1 MTEPVSE
8 NKEHLIID
16 LNFTPGWA
24 RRPPDDRSAGGGD
37 RFSGQQRDDRGS
49 DSRRRDRPERTERRP
64 GAGARRPEFRDRPR
78 SDFALPQP
86 KPEPVDERLAALEV
100 TFLPERRGL
109 TPLAHRL
116 GRSGRAYSLF
126 EVAALFLS
134 KPDYYLIKIDAP
146 ATLEN
151 FAFYQCA
158 ECKAIFL
165 DKEAAGAHVFAKHFE
180 KFCKKDVKEVEAP
193 KGNFVCVAKCGLSS
207 ILLGPPNYHGYN
219 DKVAEVHRSRFA
231 DMPMDAYRK
240 RIETI
245 HDAAVIEKWKEEMC
259 QQVVYQFGENENAVT
274 FTRFTE
280 AEAYFRE
287 HCLTGAIKESR
298 SVVVSGT
305 IAHAMDPGPLR
316 SVIEEAWQKES
327 RFPLKL
333 SVTLR
338 LAFRHLGLHTFK
350 AAGGFTFV
358 TSVAPSAID
367 PAHAVEGIR
376 EILDFVT
383 ANPGCTK
390 AELMAQLFP
399 GAVPAAE
406 GAPAPSAVE
415 AEAEAAVP
423 AAVEGEPVP
432 VAPVAPVAGAV
443 NPRESEFKR
452 QVQWL
457 VEKGHVIEFSDGR
470 MAVPATA
477 VARVQMAR
485 PKGKGR
491 R

>member
-1 MTEPVSE
+1 M
-8 NKEHLIID
+8 
-16 LNFTPGWA
+16 
-24 RRPPDDRSAGGGD
+24 
-37 RFSGQQRDDRGS
+37 
-49 DSRRRDRPERTERRP
+49 
-64 GAGARRPEFRDRPR
+64 
-78 SDFALPQP
+78 AL
-86 KPEPVDERLAALEV
+86 LEV

-116 GRSGRAYSLF
+116 GRSARAYSLF

-134 KPDYYLIKIDAP
+134 KPDYYLIKVDVP
-146 ATLEN
+146 ASIEN
-151 FAFYQCA
+151 FSFFQCTD
-158 ECKAIFL
+158 CKSIFL

-180 KFCKKDVKEVEAP
+180 KFCKKQEKEVEAP

-219 DKVAEVHRSRFA
+219 DKVAEVHRSRYP
-231 DMPMDAYRK
+231 DMPMEAYRK

-245 HDAAVIEKWKEEMC
+245 HDAAVIDKWKEEMC
-259 QQVVYQFGENENAVT
+259 KQTVYQFGENENAVT
-274 FTRFTE
+274 FNRFTE
-280 AEAYFRE
+280 AETYFRE
-287 HCLTGAIKESR
+287 HCLAGAIKESR
-298 SVVVSGT
+298 SVVLSGVA
-305 IAHAMDPGPLR
+305 AHAMDPGPLR
-316 SVIEEAWQKES
+316 KVIEEAWQKES

-358 TSVAPSAID
+358 TSVAPNAID
-367 PAHAVEGIR
+367 PSHAVEGIR
-376 EILDFVT
+376 EILDYVA

-390 AELMAQLFP
+390 AELLAHLVP
-399 GAVPAAE
+399 GAGPVSAEASASADVAAVITDEVPAT
-406 GAPAPSAVE
+406 P
-415 AEAEAAVP
+415 P
-423 AAVEGEPVP
+423 AAVEVAPP
-432 VAPVAPVAGAV
+432 VAPVTDS
-443 NPRESEFKR
+443 RESEFKR

>member
-1 MTEPVSE
+1 MTEPVPE
-8 NKEHLIID
+8 NKEQLIID
-16 LNFTPGWA
+16 LNFVPSWA
-24 RRPPDDRSAGGGD
+24 RRPPDARPAGGGD
-37 RFSGQQRDDRGS
+37 RFEGQQRD
-49 DSRRRDRPERTERRP
+49 DSRRRDRPERNERRP
-64 GAGARRPEFRDRPR
+64 SSGARRPEFRDRPR

-86 KPEPVDERLAALEV
+86 KPDPVDERLAQLEV

-146 ATLEN
+146 ASLEN
-151 FAFYQCA
+151 FSFFQCTD
-158 ECKAIFL
+158 CKTIFL
-165 DKEAAGAHVFAKHFE
+165 DKEAAAAHVFAKHFE
-180 KFCKKDVKEVEAP
+180 KFCKKEVKEVEAP

-231 DMPMDAYRK
+231 DMPMEAYRK

-259 QQVVYQFGENENAVT
+259 KQTLYQFGENENVVT
-274 FTRFTE
+274 FTRFAE
-280 AEAYFRE
+280 AETYFRE
-287 HCLTGAIKESR
+287 HCLTGAIKESK

-305 IAHAMDPGPLR
+305 TAHAMEPSPLR
-316 SVIEEAWQKES
+316 RAIEEAWQKES

-376 EILDFVT
+376 EILDFVA

-390 AELMAQLFP
+390 AELMAQLVSGVAP
-399 GAVPAAE
+399 VSAAAEGVEASAAVEIPAGEEVPAA
-406 GAPAPSAVE
+406 APV
-415 AEAEAAVP
+415 
-423 AAVEGEPVP
+423 VP
-432 VAPVAPVAGAV
+432 VAVAV
-443 NPRESEFKR
+443 NPKESEFKR

>member
-1 MTEPVSE
+1 
-8 NKEHLIID
+8 
-16 LNFTPGWA
+16 
-24 RRPPDDRSAGGGD
+24 
-37 RFSGQQRDDRGS
+37 
-49 DSRRRDRPERTERRP
+49 
-64 GAGARRPEFRDRPR
+64 
-78 SDFALPQP
+78 
-86 KPEPVDERLAALEV
+86 
-100 TFLPERRGL
+100 
-109 TPLAHRL
+109 L

-151 FAFYQCA
+151 FSFFQCA
-158 ECKAIFL
+158 DCKSIFL

-180 KFCKKDVKEVEAP
+180 KFCKKEVKEVEAP

-231 DMPMDAYRK
+231 DMPMEAYRK

-245 HDAAVIEKWKEEMC
+245 HDAAVIETWKEEMC
-259 QQVVYQFGENENAVT
+259 KQTVYQFGENENAVT
-274 FTRFTE
+274 FTRFTD

-298 SVVVSGT
+298 SVVVSGV
-305 IAHAMDPGPLR
+305 IAHAMDPGSLR
-316 SVIEEAWQKES
+316 KVIEEAWQKES

-390 AELMAQLFP
+390 AELFAQLVP
-399 GAVPAAE
+399 GA
-406 GAPAPSAVE
+406 APAGEGVDVPVSVETPVVDAGEEPAVVV
-415 AEAEAAVP
+415 AP
-423 AAVEGEPVP
+423 AEPV
-432 VAPVAPVAGAV
+432 AQAT

>member
-1 MTEPVSE
+1 M
-8 NKEHLIID
+8 
-16 LNFTPGWA
+16 
-24 RRPPDDRSAGGGD
+24 
-37 RFSGQQRDDRGS
+37 
-49 DSRRRDRPERTERRP
+49 
-64 GAGARRPEFRDRPR
+64 
-78 SDFALPQP
+78 AL
-86 KPEPVDERLAALEV
+86 LEV

-134 KPDYYLIKIDAP
+134 KPDYYLIKIDVP
-146 ATLEN
+146 ASIEN
-151 FAFYQCA
+151 FSFFQCA
-158 ECKAIFL
+158 ECKTVFL

-180 KFCKKDVKEVEAP
+180 KFCMKVVKEVEAP

-219 DKVAEVHRSRFA
+219 DKVAEIHRSRYA
-231 DMPMDAYRK
+231 DMPMEAYRK

-259 QQVVYQFGENENAVT
+259 KQTVYQFGENENAVT

-298 SVVVSGT
+298 SVVLSGV
-305 IAHAMDPGPLR
+305 IAHAMEPSPLR
-316 SVIEEAWQKES
+316 KVIEEAWQKES

-376 EILDFVT
+376 EILDFVA
-383 ANPGCTK
+383 ANPGCSK
-390 AELMAQLFP
+390 AEMLAQLVP
-399 GAVPAAE
+399 GSVPPAE
-406 GAPAPSAVE
+406 GAEAPVTGGTELS
-415 AEAEAAVP
+415 AEAGP
-423 AAVEGEPVP
+423 ASEPV
-432 VAPVAPVAGAV
+432 VKAV
-443 NPRESEFKR
+443 NPKESEFKR

-485 PKGKGR
+485 PKGKNR

>member
-1 MTEPVSE
+1 MTEPVPE
-8 NKEHLIID
+8 KKEQLIID
-16 LNFTPGWA
+16 LNFIPSWA
-24 RRPPDDRSAGGGD
+24 RRPPDARPAGGGD
-37 RFSGQQRDDRGS
+37 RSAGQQRDDRGT
-49 DSRRRDRPERTERRP
+49 DSRRRERSERSERRP
-64 GAGARRPEFRDRPR
+64 STGARRPEFRDRPR

-86 KPEPVDERLAALEV
+86 KPDPIDERLASLEV

-146 ATLEN
+146 ASLEN
-151 FAFYQCA
+151 FSFFQCS
-158 ECKAIFL
+158 ECKSVFL
-165 DKEAAGAHVFAKHFE
+165 DKEAASAHVFAKHFE
-180 KFCKKDVKEVEAP
+180 KFCKKEEKEVEAP

-207 ILLGPPNYHGYN
+207 ILLGPSNYHGYN
-219 DKVAEVHRSRFA
+219 DKVAEVHRSRYP
-231 DMPMDAYRK
+231 DMPIEAYRK

-259 QQVVYQFGENENAVT
+259 KQTVYQFGENENAVT

-287 HCLTGAIKESR
+287 HCLGGAIKETR
-298 SVVVSGT
+298 SVVVSGM

-316 SVIEEAWQKES
+316 KVIEEAWQKES

-350 AAGGFTFV
+350 AAGGYTFV

-376 EILDFVT
+376 EILDFVG

-390 AELMAQLFP
+390 AELLAQLVP
-399 GAVPAAE
+399 GLAATGEGVEVPA
-406 GAPAPSAVE
+406 VIE
-415 AEAEAAVP
+415 AEV
-423 AAVEGEPVP
+423 VP
-432 VAPVAPVAGAV
+432 VMPVATVI
-443 NPRESEFKR
+443 NPKESEFKR

>member
-8 NKEHLIID
+8 NKEQLIID
-16 LNFTPGWA
+16 LNFVPGWA
-24 RRPPDDRSAGGGD
+24 RRPPDARPEGGGD
-37 RFSGQQRDDRGS
+37 RFGGQQRDERGN
-49 DSRRRDRPERTERRP
+49 DSRRNDRPERRP
-64 GAGARRPEFRDRPR
+64 SSGARRPEFRNRPR
-78 SDFALPQP
+78 TDFAPPQP
-86 KPEPVDERLAALEV
+86 APAPVDERLNSLEV

-116 GRSGRAYSLF
+116 GRSARAYSLF

-134 KPDYYLIKIDAP
+134 KPEYYIIKIEAP

-151 FAFYQCA
+151 FAFFQCSD
-158 ECKAIFL
+158 CKAVFL
-165 DKEAAGAHVFAKHFE
+165 DKEAASTHVFARHFD
-180 KFCKKDVKEVEAP
+180 KFCKKEIKEVEPP
-193 KGNFVCVAKCGLSS
+193 KGNFVCIAKCGLSS

-219 DKVAEVHRSRFA
+219 DKVAEVHRSRFTE
-231 DMPMDAYRK
+231 MPMEAYRK

-245 HDAAVIEKWKEEMC
+245 HDPVVIETWKTEMC
-259 QQVVYQFGENENAVT
+259 KQTSFRFGENENAVT

-287 HCLTGAIKESR
+287 HCLPGAIKELR
-298 SVVVSGT
+298 GVVLPGVT
-305 IAHAMDPGPLR
+305 AHAMDQGPLR
-316 SVIEEAWQKES
+316 NVVEEAWQKES

-376 EILDFVT
+376 EILDFIG

-390 AELMAQLFP
+390 AEMLAKLVP
-399 GAVPAAE
+399 GAVQPAA
-406 GAPAPSAVE
+406 G
-415 AEAEAAVP
+415 EAAPV
-423 AAVEGEPVP
+423 EPV
-432 VAPVAPVAGAV
+432 AV
-443 NPRESEFKR
+443 VVDPKESELKR

-485 PKGKGR
+485 PKGKNR

>member
-8 NKEHLIID
+8 NKEQLIID
-16 LNFTPGWA
+16 LNFVPGWA
-24 RRPPDDRSAGGGD
+24 RRPPDARPEGGGD
-37 RFSGQQRDDRGS
+37 RFNSQQRE
-49 DSRRRDRPERTERRP
+49 DSRRRDRPERSEQRRP
-64 GAGARRPEFRDRPR
+64 GGGARRPEFRNRPR
-78 SDFALPQP
+78 TDFAPPQP
-86 KPEPVDERLAALEV
+86 APAPVDERLASLDV

-116 GRSGRAYSLF
+116 GRSARAYSLF
-126 EVAALFLS
+126 EVASLFLS
-134 KPDYYLIKIDAP
+134 KPDYYIIKLEAP

-151 FAFYQCA
+151 FSFFQCSD
-158 ECKAIFL
+158 CKAVFL
-165 DKEAAGAHVFAKHFE
+165 DKEAASTHVFAKHFD
-180 KFCKKDVKEVEAP
+180 KFCKKDVKDGEAP

-219 DKVAEVHRSRFA
+219 DKVAEVHRSRFPE
-231 DMPMDAYRK
+231 MPLDAYRK

-245 HDAAVIEKWKEEMC
+245 HDPAVIEKWKEEMC
-259 QQVVYQFGENENAVT
+259 KQTVYRFGENESAVT

-287 HCLTGAIKESR
+287 HCLPGAVKEAR
-298 SVVVSGT
+298 SAVLSGVT
-305 IAHAMDPGPLR
+305 AHAMEPSPLR
-316 SVIEEAWQKES
+316 EVIEEAWQKES

-376 EILDFVT
+376 EILDFVS

-390 AELMAQLFP
+390 PELLAKL
-399 GAVPAAE
+399 VPASAE
-406 GAPAPSAVE
+406 TSAPAPVMDE
-415 AEAEAAVP
+415 ATAPDAAPAAPATP
-423 AAVEGEPVP
+423 AAVT
-432 VAPVAPVAGAV
+432 V
-443 NPRESEFKR
+443 NPKESELKR
-452 QVQWL
+452 QLQWL

-485 PKGKGR
+485 PKGKNR